1 MPAQS
6 LLADVGR
13 ALSDLVRALIPRR
26 FKYVLLIMDPGAA
39 EGENSAMISNLMED
53 DLPELLHGI
62 AGQLEGG
69 LRPVETTRR

>member
-6 LLADVGR
+6 LMADVGR
-13 ALSDLVRALIPRR
+13 TLSDLIRALIPRR
-26 FKYVLLIMDPGAA
+26 FKYVILIMDPEGA
-39 EGENSAMISNLMED
+39 EGENSAMVSNLREE